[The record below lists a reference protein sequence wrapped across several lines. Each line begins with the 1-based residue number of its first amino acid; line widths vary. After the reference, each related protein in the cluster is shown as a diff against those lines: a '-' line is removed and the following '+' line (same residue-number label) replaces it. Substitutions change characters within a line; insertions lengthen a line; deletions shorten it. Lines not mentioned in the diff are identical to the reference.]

1 MVYDLL
7 SFPHDRGQMTL
18 ILKALRID
26 LVDAFRARRP
36 CSEPAT
42 GGHDL
47 EATDR
52 RVVAWSLGQ
61 LSRDRITSECRC
73 RDRIGRQFF
82 QPLLLLKRR
91 WRVDARVVWCAELRG
106 QFLIVLARVFPRGG
120 GYLPG

>member
-1 MVYDLL
+1 M
-7 SFPHDRGQMTL
+7 RL
-18 ILKALRID
+18 IFEALRID

-61 LSRDRITSECRC
+61 LGRDRLTSECRC

-82 QPLLLLKRR
+82 QPRLLLKRR
-91 WRVDARVVWCAELRG
+91 WRVDARVISYALFCLKKKMKYSVCA
-106 QFLIVLARVFPRGG
+106 
-120 GYLPG
+120 